1 MSFSCVNIVSSWFFR
16 VGLSPNDPAAGF
28 SHVASNI
35 LVAGAGGTPLAEKS
49 LSGTPL
55 DASTHSESISIAR
68 HGGGVSLQSFCRI
81 TGRRDQTQ
89 TSVSGRQRGVA
100 PADDYGGKGMKISP
114 EQARLNIVREY
125 ERQHQ
130 EGVNA
135 LAAAI
140 AKRQGT
146 KTDNK
151 AETEQTTKPE
161 LSKLLLKA
169 AQESE

>member
-1 MSFSCVNIVSSWFFR
+1 
-16 VGLSPNDPAAGF
+16 
-28 SHVASNI
+28 
-35 LVAGAGGTPLAEKS
+35 
-49 LSGTPL
+49 
-55 DASTHSESISIAR
+55 
-68 HGGGVSLQSFCRI
+68 
-81 TGRRDQTQ
+81 
-89 TSVSGRQRGVA
+89 
-100 PADDYGGKGMKISP
+100 MKISP